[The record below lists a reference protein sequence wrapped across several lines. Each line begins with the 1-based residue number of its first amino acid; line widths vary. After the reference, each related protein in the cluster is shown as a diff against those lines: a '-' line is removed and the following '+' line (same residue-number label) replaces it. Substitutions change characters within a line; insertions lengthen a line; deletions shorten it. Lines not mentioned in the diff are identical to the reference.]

1 MARASVARDRD
12 RSLGLWRAVTTW
24 GLGFGRSLEPWG
36 LRLFLYFG
44 YINREGRVCGTYSIA
59 FGIMNSMR
67 YNDGDVT
74 AVGFEPTPLRTGA

>member
-1 MARASVARDRD
+1 M
-12 RSLGLWRAVTTW
+12 
-24 GLGFGRSLEPWG
+24 GFGVWSLVRTLG

-44 YINREGRVCGTYSIA
+44 YISRKGRVCGTHSIA